1 MTTSARRAARHR
13 AATPTASPLY
23 IPRDLYP
30 LRKRQRAPLTATLP
44 CHACRGRQPRVSAP
58 RARTSLSACQVPAR
72 ATAATTEA
80 QHGSHSDDAPALS
93 ARREIQREYCGDHA
107 GFRDQTTIGSSC
119 VGMAAI
125 VAARAS
131 GPAAVSTI
139 ASFHSHHCAPPSLSV
154 AGTSSSS
161 VGARRYHHGAC
172 CFAAKPTQVA
182 ADLVDQDGPEPSA
195 ASMQEE
201 ATSRRK
207 ARSRRSR
214 KAKKSAAPLLEE
226 GEEGKDRAA
235 AEEEEEEA
243 KKKKD
248 AEESSRALASLD
260 DVIVNPV
267 GLGRRSRQ
275 VFDEVWRKFSR
286 LGQIAS
292 ASSTALAEEEQAV
305 LIRGGPM
312 CEFTVPGAQDTT
324 VLVVGATSRIGRIV
338 VRKLM
343 LRGYNVK
350 ALVRRND
357 PEVIDMLPRS
367 VDIVV
372 GDVGDPST
380 VKAAVSGCSKVIYC
394 ATARSTITG
403 DLNRVDNQGVRNASK
418 AFQDYYNE
426 LAQLRAGKSSKSK
439 LLIAKFKSA
448 KSLNGWE
455 MRQGSYFPNT
465 FASSFDEGV
474 DASFEFTENRQAVFS
489 GFVFTRGGYVEISK
503 RLSLPL
509 GSTLDR
515 YDGLLLSVG
524 GNGRSY
530 VVILETGPL
539 ADTSQSKKYFAR
551 MTTKVGFCRVRVPFS
566 AFRPVNPQDP
576 PLDPFLVHTLTIRF
590 EPKRQRPGDGS
601 QNASDPRNFELI
613 LEYIKALPTGQE
625 TDFILVSCAGSG
637 IEPNRREQ
645 VLKAKK
651 AGEDALRRSGLGY
664 TIIRPGPLQ
673 EEPGGQRAL
682 IFDQGNRISQGI
694 SCADVADI
702 CVKALHDSTA
712 RNKSFDVCYEY
723 VADHGAELYEL
734 VAHLPDKANNY
745 LTPAL
750 SVLEKNT

>member
-1 MTTSARRAARHR
+1 
-13 AATPTASPLY
+13 
-23 IPRDLYP
+23 
-30 LRKRQRAPLTATLP
+30 
-44 CHACRGRQPRVSAP
+44 
-58 RARTSLSACQVPAR
+58 
-72 ATAATTEA
+72 
-80 QHGSHSDDAPALS
+80 
-93 ARREIQREYCGDHA
+93 
-107 GFRDQTTIGSSC
+107 
-119 VGMAAI
+119 MAAI

-131 GPAAVSTI
+131 GAAAVSTI
-139 ASFHSHHCAPPSLSV
+139 ASFHSHHCAPPSHSRTALAV
-154 AGTSSSS
+154 ASTSSSS
-161 VGARRYHHGAC
+161 IGARRYHHGAC

-182 ADLVDQDGPEPSA
+182 TDLVDQDGTDLAAA
-195 ASMQEE
+195 ASAQEV
-201 ATSRRK
+201 AKPPRRK
-207 ARSRRSR
+207 ARSRRS
-214 KAKKSAAPLLEE
+214 KKKSATAKLEE
-226 GEEGKDRAA
+226 EDEEGKDKQAA
-235 AEEEEEEA
+235 AAAAAEEEA
-243 KKKKD
+243 KKKKE
-248 AEESSRALASLD
+248 AEESGRALASLE

-286 LGQIAS
+286 LAQMSS

-312 CEFTVPGAQDTT
+312 CDFTVPGAQDTT

-350 ALVRRND
+350 ALVRRDD

-380 VKAAVSGCSKVIYC
+380 VKEAISGCSKIIYC

-465 FASSFDEGV
+465 FSSSFDEGV
-474 DASFEFTENRQAVFS
+474 DASFEFSEDRQAVFS

-539 ADTSQSKKYFAR
+539 ADTSQSKRYFAR
-551 MTTKVGFCRVRVPFS
+551 MTTKVGFCRIRLPFS

-590 EPKRQRPGDGS
+590 EPKKQRPGDGS
-601 QNASDPRNFELI
+601 QNASDPRNFQLI

-664 TIIRPGPLQ
+664 TIVRPGPLQ

-723 VADHGAELYEL
+723 VADHGTELYEL

-745 LTPAL
+745 LAPAL